1 MAELKKRMIEDMQL
15 RGLSPSTKE
24 SYVRSMTYLV
34 RHYKKPAD
42 RITEEELRQYFLY
55 RFNVSNWARTT
66 CTIALCGIK
75 FFFTHTLKRD
85 WTSLAFIRP
94 GQEGKLPQVLSRE
107 EVRRVLSAVPIE
119 RHRVCLAT
127 IYSLGLR
134 LGEGTHLA
142 IGDIDIDRMF
152 VHIRNAKGDKE
163 RYVPLP
169 KRTLELIMPF
179 YHSHRNPR
187 FIFPA
192 PGRGEANMSTA
203 RRPLPHNSIQIPFK
217 EACQRA
223 GILKN
228 VSVHHLRHSY
238 AIHLIEAG
246 VNMRF
251 VQQYL
256 GHSDIRTT
264 MIYTKLINPSHQDPI
279 HALNSIMNDL

>member
-1 MAELKKRMIEDMQL
+1 MIEDMQL
-15 RGLSPSTKE
+15 RGLSPSTQE
-24 SYVRSMTYLV
+24 SYVRSMTYLA
-34 RHYKKPAD
+34 RHYRKPPD
-42 RITEEELRQYFLY
+42 RITEEELRRYFLF
-55 RFNVSNWARTT
+55 RFNESKWSRTT

-75 FFFTHTLKRD
+75 FFYTQVLKRD
-85 WTSLAFIRP
+85 WTVLHFIRP
-94 GQEGKLPQVLSRE
+94 KPENKLPRVLSRE
-107 EVRRVLSAVPIE
+107 EVRRVLKAVPVE

-142 IGDIDIDRMF
+142 IGDIDIERMF

-169 KRTLELIMPF
+169 KRTLELLLSF
-179 YHSHRNPR
+179 YRTHNNPR

-192 PGRGEANMSTA
+192 PGRGEANMSNA

-238 AIHLIEAG
+238 AVHLIEAG
-246 VNMRF
+246 VNLRY

-256 GHSDIRTT
+256 GHSDPRTT
-264 MIYTKLINPSHQDPI
+264 VIYTRLINPSHQDPI
-279 HALNSIMNDL
+279 HALNAIMNDL